1 MKNTRNTVPS
11 LLIIILLVG
20 FPQISESIFTPIL
33 PALSSAFNIHDS
45 VAQLTMSIYFVAFA
59 VGVLFWG
66 ILSDTIGRRPAMLL
80 GILCYLI
87 GNIGLFFESDISL
100 AVILPFNSSIW
111 CKRWFCYYPID
122 DAGKL

>member
-87 GNIGLFFESDISL
+87 GNIGIFESDISL

-111 CKRWFCYYPID
+111 CKRWFCHYPIN

>member
-66 ILSDTIGRRPAMLL
+66 ILSDTIDVARYAIR
-80 GILCYLI
+80 ILCYLI
-87 GNIGLFFESDISL
+87 GNIGLFESDISL

-111 CKRWFCYYPID
+111 CKRWFCYYSID

>member
-66 ILSDTIGRRPAMLL
+66 ILSDTIGRRPAMLFNWK
-80 GILCYLI
+80 YWP
-87 GNIGLFFESDISL
+87 FFESDISL

-111 CKRWFCYYPID
+111 CKRWFCHYPID